1 VHTTRTRAHTQAF
14 TVLAQVAVQKASLDQ
29 NTKVAETLRDELNKG
44 KDLADVKMLAQL
56 MKDDLAK
63 QLGSY
68 KEPATRKLKEGQDLA

>member
-1 VHTTRTRAHTQAF
+1 
-14 TVLAQVAVQKASLDQ
+14 VAVQKASLEQ

-68 KEPATRKLKEGQDLA
+68 KDPATRKLKEGQDLA